1 MSFVAAAAPEDAAS
15 SSRVGARAWEQVAAA
30 LCLVQFSEPLFAA
43 IAQSQGATEPPGY
56 ARLFFGP
63 VYLFLAVVLWRDWK
77 HMLRTAWATPL
88 LMGLLALAF
97 MSTFWS
103 IDSGGTFRRSIW
115 LAISMVFGLYLAWR
129 NDWPRLIEVLA
140 GGFIVLIAGSLLVG
154 ALMPNVGRM
163 TAEHVGAWCGLW
175 THKNT
180 LGVIMALGVAIGVA
194 AALIAPQRR
203 LLWIGVALGAFLL
216 VLLSTSKTALIASTL
231 GVALI
236 FGALFARRGPVQT
249 VLVVASVIG
258 AIVIGAS
265 IVFLAPELLVGAI
278 GRDLTLTGRTDIW
291 AAAAP
296 AVASSPWLG
305 YGYYAF
311 WLPDNGPAY
320 WVRETVNWPVASA
333 HSGWLE
339 MALGMGR
346 VGVALLA
353 LQLAA
358 TLLRGVRA
366 FGDAQ
371 GGLWAPAFL
380 IVFAMYTMSESHAL
394 QANNLFWIIYTAVAA
409 RLALDAREARVQQKC
424 ETVLRPERAPIKGQ
438 A

>member
-1 MSFVAAAAPEDAAS
+1 M
-15 SSRVGARAWEQVAAA
+15 RVGARAWEQVAAA
-30 LCLVQFSEPLFAA
+30 LCLVQFSEPLFSA

-63 VYLFLAVVLWRDWK
+63 VYLFLAVMLWRDWK
-77 HMLRTAWATPL
+77 SALRTAWATPL

-97 MSTFWS
+97 VSTLWS

-115 LAISMVFGLYLAWR
+115 LALSMAFGLYLAWR

-140 GGFIVLIAGSLLVG
+140 GAFAILVAGSLILG
-154 ALMPNVGRM
+154 GLAPGIGRM
-163 TAEHVGAWCGLW
+163 ATEHVGAWCGLW

-180 LGVIMALGVAIGVA
+180 LGGIMALGAAIGVA
-194 AALIAPQRR
+194 AALVAPQRR
-203 LLWIGVALGAFLL
+203 LQWLGVAFGAFVL
-216 VLLSTSKTALIASTL
+216 VLLSTSKTALIASIL
-231 GVALI
+231 GVGLI
-236 FGALFARRGPVQT
+236 FAGLLARRGPVWA
-249 VLVVASVIG
+249 VLVASSILGV
-258 AIVIGAS
+258 IVIGAS
-265 IVFLAPELLVGAI
+265 IVFLAPDLLVGAI

-296 AVASSPWLG
+296 AVAAQAWLG

-320 WVRETVNWPVASA
+320 WVREAVNWPVASA

-339 MALGMGR
+339 TALGLGR
-346 VGVALLA
+346 IGVALLA

-358 TLLRGVRA
+358 TLLRGVRVI
-366 FGDAQ
+366 GQ
-371 GGLWAPAFL
+371 GQAGLWAPAFL
-380 IVFAMYTMSESHAL
+380 TVFAMYTMSESHAL

-409 RLALDAREARVQQKC
+409 RLALDAKEAARVQQKR
-424 ETVLRPERAPIKGQ
+424 EAVLRPERAPTRSP